1 MPIVTVLLVIVLA
14 GVVLWAINQ
23 YVPLDGK
30 VRSILNLV
38 VVVLLVVWLLQ
49 VFGLIDPILNV
60 RICESSVDCRSARSA
75 FLPGTDPRP
84 GKEQAASKVR
94 VTRSCHRACRRA
106 RVSLRGASFHSDR
119 LGAHFVGTRPERRTA
134 PG

>member
-60 RICESSVDCRSARSA
+60 RI
-75 FLPGTDPRP
+75 
-84 GKEQAASKVR
+84 
-94 VTRSCHRACRRA
+94 
-106 RVSLRGASFHSDR
+106 
-119 LGAHFVGTRPERRTA
+119 
-134 PG
+134 